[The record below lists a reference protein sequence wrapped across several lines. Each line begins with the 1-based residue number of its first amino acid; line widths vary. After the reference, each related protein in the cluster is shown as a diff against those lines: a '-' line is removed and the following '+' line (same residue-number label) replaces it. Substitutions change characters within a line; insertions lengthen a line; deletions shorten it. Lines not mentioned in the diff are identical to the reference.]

1 MFDIGVGEAS
11 VSVRHRCWAASWWES
26 ASWDEPLSGRCGVH
40 TYEARLDPTLIDRAR
55 YAPFSLAWGCFG
67 ANMRRFGTSLTPRRP
82 AR

>member
-40 TYEARLDPTLIDRAR
+40 AYEARLDPTLI
-55 YAPFSLAWGCFG
+55 APPDTRRSRSLG
-67 ANMRRFGTSLTPRRP
+67 AVLVPTCGALGRR
-82 AR
+82 